1 MTCRLKRL
9 RRTNRTRP
17 GQPKH
22 MKWVRGFKCCVDRCD
37 GWPVIFHHVRSA
49 GEAGMGEKDD
59 RYGAP
64 LCNDHHI
71 ELHQIGWRTFEAKHG
86 LDLEA
91 LAEQLWRDDRAHG
104 AFKEMKEQERVD
116 G

>member
-1 MTCRLKRL
+1 MKL
-9 RRTNRTRP
+9 RRHKHKNRKRESNRP
-17 GQPKH
+17 HLQ
-22 MKWVRGFKCCVDRCD
+22 WVRGFQCCVPNCSGR
-37 GWPVIFHHVRSA
+37 PVIPHHVRSA
-49 GEAGMGEKDD
+49 GNAGMGEKDD
-59 RYGAP
+59 RYAVP

-71 ELHQIGWRTFEAKHG
+71 SGHQIGWRTFEAKHG

-104 AFKEMKEQERVD
+104 AFKEEQRERVD